1 MRKKVTIIGAGF
13 VGSTCAHWIASKEL
27 ADVVLVDVVEGI
39 PQGKGLDLLEAGP
52 IEGFDLSIVGTN
64 GYDETANSD
73 VVVLTSGAPRKPGM
87 SREDLLA
94 INADITAG
102 NIEKIAAT
110 SPNAIIIIVNNP
122 MDTMAYLAYKVAKQ
136 HGFPRS
142 RVAGQGG
149 ILDAGRYR
157 TFIAQEAGVSTED
170 VQAMLMGGHG
180 DEMVPLPR
188 YTTISGIPVT
198 AFISEERLNAIVERT
213 KKGGGEIVALLKTGS
228 AYYAPAAATVQMVEA
243 ILKDK
248 KRIVPLAAY
257 LEGEYGLSDLFFGV
271 PALLGA
277 GGVEKILE
285 LPLTDAEKENVARSA
300 ALVKSSIAALPE
312 KYKSL

>member
-27 ADVVLVDVVEGI
+27 ADVVLVDIAEGI

-52 IEGFDLSIVGTN
+52 IEGFDINVTGTN
-64 GYDETANSD
+64 NYDETADSD

-87 SREDLLA
+87 TREDLLA
-94 INADITAG
+94 INADITAS
-102 NIEKIAAT
+102 NIEKVVAT
-110 SPNAIIIIVNNP
+110 SPNAHIIVVNNP
-122 MDTMAYLAYKVAKQ
+122 MDTMAYLAYKVS
-136 HGFPRS
+136 GFPRN
-142 RVAGQGG
+142 RVMGQGG

-157 TFIAQEAGVSTED
+157 TFIAQEAGVSVED

-180 DEMVPLPR
+180 DEMVPMPR

-198 AFISEERLNAIVERT
+198 EFISEERLNQIVERA

-248 KRIVPLAAY
+248 KRIVPVSAY
-257 LEGEYGLSDLFFGV
+257 LDGEYGVSGIHFGV
-271 PALLGA
+271 PVVLGA
-277 GGVEKILE
+277 GGVEKVIE
-285 LPLTDAEKENVARSA
+285 LPLTDGEK
-300 ALVKSSIAALPE
+300 ALMQKSVELVTGSIAALPE
-312 KYKSL
+312 KYRNL

>member
-27 ADVVLVDVVEGI
+27 ADVVLVDIAEGI

-52 IEGFDLSIVGTN
+52 IEGFDIHIVGTN
-64 GYDETANSD
+64 DYAETANSD
-73 VVVLTSGAPRKPGM
+73 VVILTSGAPRKPGM

-94 INADITAG
+94 VNAEITAG
-102 NIEKIAAT
+102 NIEKIVQT
-110 SPNAIIIIVNNP
+110 SPNCQIIVVNNP
-122 MDTMAYLAYKVAKQ
+122 MDTMAYLAYKVAKL
-136 HGFPRS
+136 PKN
-142 RVAGQGG
+142 RVMGQGG

-157 TFIAQEAGVSTED
+157 TFIAMEAGVSVED
-170 VQAMLMGGHG
+170 VHAMLMGGHG

-198 AFISEERLNAIVERT
+198 EFISEERLNAIVERT
-213 KKGGGEIVALLKTGS
+213 KKGGGEIVSLLKTGS

-248 KRIVPLAAY
+248 KRVVPAAAY
-257 LEGEYGLSDLFFGV
+257 LEGEYGVSGIYFGV
-271 PALLGA
+271 PVLLGA
-277 GGVEKILE
+277 GGVEKIIE
-285 LPLTDAEKENVARSA
+285 LPLTDAEREMMHRSVE
-300 ALVKSSIAALPE
+300 LVRSSIAALPE
-312 KYKSL
+312 KYRSL

>member
-27 ADVVLVDVVEGI
+27 ADVVLVDIAEGI

-52 IEGFDLSIVGTN
+52 IEGFDINITGTN
-64 GYDETANSD
+64 GYDETADSD

-87 SREDLLA
+87 TREDLLA
-94 INADITAG
+94 INADITAS
-102 NIEKIAAT
+102 NIEKVAKT
-110 SPNAIIIIVNNP
+110 SPNATIIIVNNP
-122 MDTMAYLAYKVAKQ
+122 MDTMTYLAYKVS
-136 HGFPRS
+136 GFPKN
-142 RVAGQGG
+142 RVMGQGG

-157 TFIAQEAGVSTED
+157 TFIAQEAGVSVED

-198 AFISEERLNAIVERT
+198 EFISEERLNQIVERA

-248 KRIVPLAAY
+248 KRIVPVAAY
-257 LEGEYGLSDLFFGV
+257 LEGEYGVSGIHFGV
-271 PALLGA
+271 PVVLGA
-277 GGVEKILE
+277 GGVEKIIE
-285 LPLTDAEKENVARSA
+285 LPLTDAEK
-300 ALVKSSIAALPE
+300 ALMQKSVELVSGSIAVLPE
-312 KYKSL
+312 KYRSL